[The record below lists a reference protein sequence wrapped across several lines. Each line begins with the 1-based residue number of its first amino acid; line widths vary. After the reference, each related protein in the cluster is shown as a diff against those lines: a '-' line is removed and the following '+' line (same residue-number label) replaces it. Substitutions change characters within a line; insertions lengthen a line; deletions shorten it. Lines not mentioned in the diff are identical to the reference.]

1 MFWTP
6 SLDSGSLCD
15 QLGVRLSTEKNLRRR
30 HLYDKSKM
38 AALPGKKNI
47 FTFFG
52 AFTSSNP
59 VGSDF
64 IGKNFALQIVWMQNE
79 QFVVN

>member
-1 MFWTP
+1 
-6 SLDSGSLCD
+6 
-15 QLGVRLSTEKNLRRR
+15 
-30 HLYDKSKM
+30 M